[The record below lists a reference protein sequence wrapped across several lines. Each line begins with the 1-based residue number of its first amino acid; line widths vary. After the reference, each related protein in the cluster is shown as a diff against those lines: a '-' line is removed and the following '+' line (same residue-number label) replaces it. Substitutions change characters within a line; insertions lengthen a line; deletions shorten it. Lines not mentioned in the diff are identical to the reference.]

1 MATLTLTWGARE
13 PCSPERP
20 SKGSCTLPE
29 QSRGAQKGLRRVSE
43 GSCTLPE
50 ASWLASMAAYPGP
63 GSRESMEMAAQQ
75 CLQPPPRCGQATQ
88 WDPPARRRQHVEAF
102 KASAELARAHS
113 DRGEHAAWA
122 GRVAE
127 VMGQNGITIDL
138 QSPQPIPARHAKQQF
153 LLCILFSNL
162 ATLQAPRTGPM

>member
-1 MATLTLTWGARE
+1 
-13 PCSPERP
+13 
-20 SKGSCTLPE
+20 
-29 QSRGAQKGLRRVSE
+29 
-43 GSCTLPE
+43 
-50 ASWLASMAAYPGP
+50 
-63 GSRESMEMAAQQ
+63 MEMSAQQ
-75 CLQPPPRCGQATQ
+75 CLQLPPRCGQATQ

-162 ATLQAPRTGPM
+162 ATLQAPRTGLGFFYWFALTGLPCQDLISFFGQQDQRAVAAFCKACQGLHSSEHTSCMLKDCQFYKPK